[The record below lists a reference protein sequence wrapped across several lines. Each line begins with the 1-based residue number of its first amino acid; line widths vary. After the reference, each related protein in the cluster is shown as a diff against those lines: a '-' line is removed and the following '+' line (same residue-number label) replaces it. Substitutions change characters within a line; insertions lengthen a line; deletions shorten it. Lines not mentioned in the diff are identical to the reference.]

1 MMSKAT
7 HKMRNGVRIKLTSEE
22 SQKIEAE
29 WKANEA
35 EKKIKEEDEFN
46 KNFKK
51 NKALDKLFK
60 DLEPEE
66 KELLK
71 EMIT

>member
-1 MMSKAT
+1 MQKTIASKSGGF
-7 HKMRNGVRIKLTSEE
+7 HVKLRPEE
-22 SQKIEAE
+22 IQKIEVE
-29 WKANEA
+29 WKVNEA